1 MNFFREVGLT
11 MSSERNLFH
20 IPDPAAVD
28 RVSFPWPTHTYGP
41 PFKHLSPGLPDHA
54 VMFREGE

>member
-1 MNFFREVGLT
+1 